1 MAEGFAFGSGRV
13 GRGVYFYEG
22 ETEEAAIEAAKIH
35 AAGRLRAMGAF
46 ETPAVLQAE
55 LHIQNLLDLGSKE
68 NYYFVK
74 RMQKQL
80 EKYAYKCG
88 GRH

>member
-1 MAEGFAFGSGRV
+1 
-13 GRGVYFYEG
+13 
-22 ETEEAAIEAAKIH
+22 
-35 AAGRLRAMGAF
+35 MGAF